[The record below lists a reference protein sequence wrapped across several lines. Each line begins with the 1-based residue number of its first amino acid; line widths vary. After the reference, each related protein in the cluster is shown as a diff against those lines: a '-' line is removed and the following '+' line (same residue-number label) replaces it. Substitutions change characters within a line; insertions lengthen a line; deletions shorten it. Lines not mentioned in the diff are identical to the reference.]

1 MAVPIFKNFIKNYYD
16 SKKALPFIIPPG
28 VELIKIDYN
37 TGQISNKIIDT
48 KTIYEAF
55 GKSDNLYNLKETLVG
70 SEGFQI
76 IEIEDNEENE
86 FLIY

>member
-1 MAVPIFKNFIKNYYD
+1 M
-16 SKKALPFIIPPG
+16 
-28 VELIKIDYN
+28 IKIDYD
-37 TGQISNKIIDT
+37 TGQISNKIKDA

-55 GKSDNLYNLKETLVG
+55 GKNDNLSNSKETLVG

-76 IEIEDNEENE
+76 IEIEDSEENE